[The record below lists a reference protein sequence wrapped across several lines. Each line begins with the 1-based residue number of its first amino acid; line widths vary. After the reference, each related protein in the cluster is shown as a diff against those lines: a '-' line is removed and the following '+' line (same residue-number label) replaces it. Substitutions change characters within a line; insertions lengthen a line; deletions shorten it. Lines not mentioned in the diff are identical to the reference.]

1 MHGAVDGRAGI
12 GLARGSTAGIQTA
25 RRMHTHMAVIVV
37 AIGERGAL
45 KGRAR
50 AAVRKREGESGLLT
64 RGAAMAHGSDA

>member
-1 MHGAVDGRAGI
+1 
-12 GLARGSTAGIQTA
+12 
-25 RRMHTHMAVIVV
+25 VV